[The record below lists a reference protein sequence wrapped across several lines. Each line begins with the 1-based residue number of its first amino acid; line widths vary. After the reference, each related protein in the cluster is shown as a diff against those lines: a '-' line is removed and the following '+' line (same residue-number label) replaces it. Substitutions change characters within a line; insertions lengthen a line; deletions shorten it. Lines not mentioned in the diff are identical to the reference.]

1 MLKTA
6 ERHEEG
12 FRPLLGADGTES
24 SEFDR
29 LMAAGRRQMR
39 VIIVS
44 CILAM
49 AAGVAY
55 IVTAA
60 PLFTA
65 NAALLIDNRRVRA
78 VQDAYDLN
86 AGFDGGAAIDSQ
98 VELLRSDRI
107 AFAVIDKLQ
116 LQRDPEFIKPEPGLI
131 SLLLSPVKKLL
142 RRGTELAAPTT
153 VEEDIEQARQTALYV
168 VRDNLEVRR
177 VQRTLVLE
185 IRFRARDRHKAAAV
199 VNAFADAYLVDQLD
213 AKYDATR
220 RASSWLLDRMA
231 ELKQQVLTSDLAIQ
245 KFKADNDLIAA
256 GGKLLS
262 EQQLGEVNSQLVT
275 SRAETA
281 KAEARYARIK
291 AIIDNRQTDAVV
303 TEAIGNA
310 AIEQLRSKFL
320 SAAKREAE
328 FSTRLG
334 PTHGAV
340 AALRMEMRE
349 YERLMFE
356 ELSRIS
362 ESYLSELVIAQ
373 AREKSLRGS
382 LQGLVGSQAT
392 ANETAVALRELEREA
407 ETYRTLYQSFLQR
420 YQEAVQQQ
428 SFPITEARVITPALV
443 PGGPSHPKN
452 SVILALS
459 LLAGGAL
466 GIAFGAL
473 RELRDRAFRTEEQ
486 ARDELP
492 LEFLGVLPLIHPPRT
507 KPKNVRAN
515 EPAPEPGSAEWEAGR
530 RLLGPQST
538 VMRYSLDHPLSNFA
552 ETLRAIKI
560 AADLTLAGRT
570 PRTIGIVS
578 VLPDEGKSAV
588 AKNLGSLLAH
598 LGANTLLIDADLRNP
613 GLTRNVA
620 PEAEAG
626 IVQAVLDGAPIK
638 NLLLHERDS
647 KLAFLPAVLQRR
659 LPHASEFLASAGM
672 RSVMKQAEDDYEW
685 IVLDL
690 PPMGPVVDVRAIA
703 SRIDAFV
710 LVVEWGR
717 TSRKLVRMTL
727 EAERQI
733 RDKCLGVV
741 FNKVNLKKLKLYEAY
756 GSKSY
761 YSGQYSNYYRDGQ

>member
-1 MLKTA
+1 MLKTT

-12 FRPLLGADGTES
+12 FRPLSGSDGSES

-29 LMAAGRRQMR
+29 LLAAARRQIR

-44 CILAM
+44 CVLGM
-49 AAGVAY
+49 AAGMAY

-65 NAALLIDNRRVRA
+65 AASVLIDNRRVRA

-86 AGFDGGAAIDSQ
+86 AGFDGGAAVESQ
-98 VELLRSDRI
+98 VELLKSDRI
-107 AFAVIDKLQ
+107 AFGVIDKLQ
-116 LQRDPEFIKPEPGLI
+116 LHRDPEFTRPQPGLI
-131 SLLLSPVKKLL
+131 SLLIGSIKAAVMRSDPEVA
-142 RRGTELAAPTT
+142 TEEDVELAR
-153 VEEDIEQARQTALYV
+153 ETALYV
-168 VRDNLEVRR
+168 LRGNLEVRR
-177 VQRTLVLE
+177 VQRTLVLD
-185 IRFRARDRHKAAAV
+185 IRFRSTDRHKAAAV
-199 VNAFADAYLVDQLD
+199 VNGYTDAYLVDQLD

-245 KFKADNDLIAA
+245 KFRADNDLIAA

-262 EQQLGEVNSQLVT
+262 EQQLGEVNSQIVV
-275 SRAETA
+275 SRADTA

-320 SAAKREAE
+320 TAAKREAE
-328 FSTRLG
+328 FATRLG

-349 YERLMFE
+349 YERLMFD
-356 ELSRIS
+356 ELSRIG
-362 ESYLSELVIAQ
+362 EGYLSEVVIAQ

-382 LQGLVGSQAT
+382 MKGLVGNQTSV
-392 ANETAVALRELEREA
+392 NETAVALRELEREA

-443 PGGPSHPKN
+443 PRGPSHPKS
-452 SVILALS
+452 SVILALA
-459 LLAGGAL
+459 LLAGGAI
-466 GIAFGAL
+466 GVMVGAL

-486 ARDELP
+486 AREELP
-492 LEFLGVLPLIHPPRT
+492 LEFLGVLPLIQTPRIRSR
-507 KPKNVRAN
+507 KVASKASVS
-515 EPAPEPGSAEWEAGR
+515 EPGGAEWEAGK

-538 VMRYSLDHPLSNFA
+538 VMRYSLDHPLSNFS

-560 AADLTLAGRT
+560 AGDLTLAGRM

-588 AKNLGSLLAH
+588 AKNLASLLAH
-598 LGANTLLIDADLRNP
+598 LGASTVLIDADLRNP

-620 PEAEAG
+620 PEADAG

-690 PPMGPVVDVRAIA
+690 PPLGPVVDVRAIA

-741 FNKVNLKKLKLYEAY
+741 YNKVNLKKLKLYEAY

-761 YSGQYSNYYRDGQ
+761 YSGQYTNYYREGN

>member
-1 MLKTA
+1 MLKKA
-6 ERHEEG
+6 ELEEEG
-12 FRPLLGADGTES
+12 FRPRSGTDGLES
-24 SEFDR
+24 SDLDR
-29 LMAAGRRQMR
+29 LIAAGRRQMR
-39 VIIVS
+39 VIVVS
-44 CILAM
+44 CILAV

-55 IVTAA
+55 IVTAV

-65 NAALLIDNRRVRA
+65 DAALLIDNRRVRA

-86 AGFDGGAAIDSQ
+86 AGFDSAAIDSQ
-98 VELLRSDRI
+98 VELLKSNRI
-107 AFAVIDKLQ
+107 AFAVIDRLQ
-116 LQRDPEFIKPEPGLI
+116 LHKDPEFTRPEPGLI
-131 SLLLSPVKKLL
+131 SLLLSPVTKLL
-142 RRGTELAAPTT
+142 SGNSADPTGLGTE
-153 VEEDIEQARQTALYV
+153 EEDPDGARQTALYV
-168 VRDNLEVRR
+168 VRNNLEVRR

-185 IRFRARDRHKAAAV
+185 IRYRSRDRHKAAAV
-199 VNAFADAYLVDQLD
+199 VNGYADAYLVDQLD

-220 RASSWLLDRMA
+220 RASSWLLDRIA

-245 KFKADNDLIAA
+245 KFRADNDLIAA

-262 EQQLGEVNSQLVT
+262 ELQLGEVNSQLVT
-275 SRAETA
+275 ARAETA

-291 AIIDNRQTDAVV
+291 AIIDSRQTDAVV

-320 SAAKREAE
+320 VAAKREAE

-356 ELSRIS
+356 ELSRIA

-382 LQGLVGSQAT
+382 MQGLVGSQASS
-392 ANETAVALRELEREA
+392 NETAVALRELEREA

-466 GIAFGAL
+466 GIALGAL

-486 ARDELP
+486 AREELP
-492 LEFLGVLPLIHPPRT
+492 LEFLGVLPLIHVSRT
-507 KPKNVRAN
+507 KSKQARAK
-515 EPAPEPGSAEWEAGR
+515 APDPEASDAGK

-538 VMRYSLDHPLSNFA
+538 VMHYSLDHPLSNFA

-578 VLPDEGKSAV
+578 VLPDEGKSVV

-598 LGANTLLIDADLRNP
+598 LGASTLLIDADLRNP
-613 GLTRNVA
+613 GLTRKVA
-620 PEAEAG
+620 PGAEAG
-626 IVQAVLDGAPIK
+626 IVQAVLEGAPIK
-638 NLLLHERDS
+638 DLLLHERDS

-690 PPMGPVVDVRAIA
+690 PPIGPVVDVRAIA
-703 SRIDAFV
+703 SHIDAFV

-727 EAERQI
+727 EGERQL
-733 RDKCLGVV
+733 RDKCLGLV

-761 YSGQYSNYYRDGQ
+761 YSGQYSNYYREGQ